1 MCLLLENLGHYRVSD
16 GPLAVLNDAR
26 AQQHLVQGSH
36 TLTQIVQWQRQL
48 GEAESP
54 T

>member
-1 MCLLLENLGHYRVSD
+1 MCLLLENLGLYRVID
-16 GPLAVLNDAR
+16 RLPAVLNASR
-26 AQQHLVQGSH
+26 AQEHLVQGSH
-36 TLTQIVQWQRQL
+36 TLTQIVRWQSQL